1 MVQPACINHF
11 SVDEQRQLFSNT
23 TEFMVG
29 KLTRW
34 KFKILRIALQFLHYK
49 PHMMANVE
57 TTKVGRTL
65 LMALNVVP
73 LLEFYAKSIPMNSF

>member
-1 MVQPACINHF
+1 MVLPASINHF
-11 SVDEQRQLFSNT
+11 GVDEQRQLFSNT

-34 KFKILRIALQFLHYK
+34 KFKIRRIARQFLHYK

-57 TTKVGRTL
+57 TTVVGRTL
-65 LMALNVVP
+65 LMALNVVH
-73 LLEFYAKSIPMNSF
+73 LREF